1 MARLPRYQRSGV
13 QIRQP
18 QGIDYAGFREEA
30 GAAQAMSQAFDK
42 MSQFLYKGAEEY
54 SVQTGLERVREE
66 GAQPVLEALKVQGGP
81 RGLAEKTAYEA
92 ANRVAI
98 AEIRTEAELEITKI
112 LDDGQKKGQSFS
124 TIQARLKDI
133 KDGFPASLSLIDPVS
148 AGLLRN
154 QLGETTSKAELR
166 YSKWWTGKIAA
177 AQKKKQ
183 NDVAANEA
191 EFIVGNATVPGYT
204 TQAIDDDIAKGSQ
217 TLRDLGVKPELVD
230 KWAEDVKEK
239 AYKENTLFSF
249 YQMPIAEQKAKME
262 NILGGQETLPGMDYE
277 TSIRFV
283 NGLLRPEYN
292 RNLSVMKS
300 QSDFVVNKVTDYEN
314 ILESG
319 GQVSED
325 VIADL
330 RNKSNDVA
338 EYDGG
343 QALAAA
349 NQLQESETFFSQLR
363 GASLSEVEAM
373 VVDLQDGA
381 DGTLDTAIEVKRFEQ
396 ASTFLKNMKTA
407 IAQDP
412 MGYAERV
419 GFIEPREQL
428 VAIAEDGSLQV
439 NEAALE
445 NRSMQAQRVAGY
457 YQLSAPKLLF
467 ANEAREL
474 GVLLDK
480 AEGNAK
486 LQVLGAMSKF
496 DAQLGEVLT
505 DLADYNPNM
514 ALVGA
519 LVSEGATEA
528 AQLAVAGMDRIKA
541 GEKPFEFTDNN
552 VVPVYQETFGRAITT
567 PKHSQAI
574 KGVAKAI
581 YTELAA
587 NRGVEAFDSEIYKEA
602 LQLAAGYRVVNGE
615 EYGGIQEVRGVP
627 TFINPKEQ
635 AGSYERIL
643 NEITP
648 ETIQIATGQVLDPAL
663 AAQINE
669 NENYKIRNIGGDKY
683 VIEYGEKGDAVVQDT
698 SGAPIIFNS
707 KQLINAMV
715 PTPPEAMMISTQ
727 PSAPAPADQPAQ
739 GGFRGAQAVTAPE
752 VSQQA
757 PAFPE
762 VKGISRADM
771 AKLRTSMEDISMPP
785 GVERLMPF
793 VDTVPDGTSNE
804 DYFAYMEAVLG
815 GYRNSYDNWK
825 ASQ

>member
-1 MARLPRYQRSGV
+1 M
-13 QIRQP
+13 RQP
-18 QGIDYAGFREEA
+18 QGIDYAGLREEA

-66 GAQPVLEALKVQGGP
+66 GAQPVLEVLQAQGGP

-112 LDDGQKKGQSFS
+112 LDDGQKKGQSYS
-124 TIQARLKDI
+124 TIQARLKDV

-154 QLGETTSKAELR
+154 QLSETTSKAELR
-166 YSKWWTGKIAA
+166 YSNWWTGKIAA

-217 TLRDLGVKPELVD
+217 TLRDLGVKDELVD

-239 AYKENTLFSF
+239 AYKENVLFNF
-249 YQMPIAEQKAKME
+249 YQKPIGEQKAQME
-262 NILGGQETLPGMDYE
+262 NILDGKETMPGMDYE

-343 QALAAA
+343 EALAAA

-381 DGTLDTAIEVKRFEQ
+381 DGTLDSPIEVKRYEQ
-396 ASTFLKNMKTA
+396 ATKFLKNMQTA

-428 VAIAEDGSLQV
+428 VTISGDGTLEV

-457 YQLSAPKLLF
+457 YQLSAPKILF

-486 LQVLGAMSKF
+486 LQVLGALSKF

-541 GEKPFEFTDNN
+541 GEKALYLTNESTTL
-552 VVPVYQETFGRAITT
+552 VYNSTFGRAITT

-574 KGVAKAI
+574 KGVANAI
-581 YTELAA
+581 YTELIAT
-587 NRGVEAFDSEIYKEA
+587 RGLDDTGVINAEIYTEA
-602 LQLAAGYRVVNGE
+602 LQLAAGYRVVNGQ

-643 NEITP
+643 NEVTP
-648 ETIQIATGQVLDPAL
+648 EAIQISTGQAIDPAL

-698 SGAPIIFNS
+698 SGAPIIFDS

-715 PTPPEAMMISTQ
+715 PTPPEAMMVSPQ
-727 PSAPAPADQPAQ
+727 PGIPAPGDQPAQ
-739 GGFRGAQAVTAPE
+739 GEFIGAQAVTAPE
-752 VSQQA
+752 VARQA

-762 VKGISRADM
+762 VKEISRADM

-793 VDTVPDGTSNE
+793 VDTVPDGTNNE